1 MKPQQESEDLSG
13 ELKYIMFKNE
23 ENGYMIGSLETSEPI
38 EGKRTTIIVGNAVG
52 GIPSVKSVLNLKG
65 NWVDHPKYG
74 KQFKFSVIIEDFE
87 SDEKGQR
94 KFLETYVD
102 GLGPVTVSNIIDK
115 FGSDTFHTIRNEP
128 ETLTQVEGV
137 SSQLVD
143 NMIVA
148 LTKYGADG
156 EAIAVLSSYELT
168 PNAIQKLIDKYLSAN
183 ASVQK
188 IQENP
193 YQLIDDIDGFGFMKA
208 DKVARQLGYDQT
220 SPFRVEAGLLHI
232 LKEGAGRG
240 HTYLPQRKLFYGSG
254 KYERGML
261 ELLGSRVEESHMLG
275 AVSELQDNRKIF
287 IDHSE
292 DNDNPKVGA
301 NHLYN
306 AERTIEKTTVELVNQ
321 QHESID
327 PTIDESL
334 NYDQRSA
341 IASLFVIGKGI
352 TVITGGAGVGKT
364 FVTQEIIKIAK
375 QNKLTYQLLSP
386 TGKAAKRLEEMT
398 GELASTIHRYLKF
411 NPHEGGFTL
420 EAITHNILIIDE
432 ASMVDSSLMSELL
445 KRLEPERTRLIL
457 VGDKNQLPPVG
468 AGRPFQDIIESNF
481 FPVFTLN
488 KIMRTD
494 DDSLIPINANKVLAG
509 DHQGMDFDGTQMEW
523 ISEKEADSIPSIFV
537 EVIEDSL
544 KNKSKGNDEDGL
556 LLEEIQ
562 VLSPQRK
569 GPIGT
574 GELNIALRARFN
586 KDGTPL
592 TKFNNFRT
600 NDKVILVHNNYDAG
614 YMNGDQGYIVG
625 EDLSNSK
632 RPLMLINVAGEEI
645 EIDRDSIY
653 DVELAYAITIH
664 KSQGSEWKKVVM
676 PVHPAHSFMLSRN
689 LVYTGITRGRY
700 NVTLIGTHFG
710 LQTACGKSGDSGRYT
725 WLSDLYKGY
734 KSKDDLE
741 DDIEKDLDEEE
752 QIEGLDEGP
761 EDIEPEGYE

>member
-13 ELKYIMFKNE
+13 ELKYIMFQNE

-38 EGKRTTIIVGNAVG
+38 EGKRTTVIVGNAVG
-52 GIPSVKSVLNLKG
+52 GIPSIKSTLNLKG
-65 NWVDHPKYG
+65 NWVDHPRYG

-102 GLGPVTVSNIIDK
+102 GLGPVTVSQIIDTWGDK
-115 FGSDTFHTIRNEP
+115 TFHVIRNDP
-128 ETLTQVEGV
+128 GALTQIPGV
-137 SSQLVD
+137 ASDLVD
-143 NMIVA
+143 NMITA
-148 LTKYGADG
+148 LAKYGADG

-220 SPFRVEAGLLHI
+220 SPFRIEAGLLHI

-261 ELLGSRVEESHMLG
+261 ELLGSRVEESHMLL
-275 AVSELQDNRKIF
+275 AVDNLRDEEIQYDG
-287 IDHSE
+287 IDSIE
-292 DNDNPKVGA
+292 NPKIGLA
-301 NHLYN
+301 MLHS
-306 AERTIEKTTVELVNQ
+306 AERTIEIVTVELANQ
-321 QHESID
+321 EHTSID
-327 PTIDESL
+327 PTPNESL
-334 NYDQRSA
+334 NFDQRQA
-341 IASLFVIGKGI
+341 ISSLFQQGKGI

-364 FVTQEIIKIAK
+364 FVTQEIIKIARE
-375 QNKLTYQLLSP
+375 NKLTYQLLSP

-398 GELASTIHRYLKF
+398 GETASTIHRYLKY

-494 DDSLIPINANKVLAG
+494 DDSLIPINANKVLKG
-509 DHQGMDFDGTQMEW
+509 DHQGMDFDGVQMEW
-523 ISEKEADSIPSIFV
+523 ISEKEADSIPSIFI
-537 EVIEDSL
+537 EVIEDAMRAE
-544 KNKSKGNDEDGL
+544 NGL

-600 NDKVILVHNNYDAG
+600 KDKVILVHNNYDAG

-632 RPLMLINVAGEEI
+632 RPLMLVNVAGEEI

-725 WLSDLYKGY
+725 WLSDLYKEY
-734 KSKDDLE
+734 KGESDLE
-741 DDIEKDLDEEE
+741 YEIEKDLNEEE

-761 EDIEPEGYE
+761 DDIEGYE